1 LKNKINKKV
10 KYREKTIKR
19 IRMRLDKKK
28 LNEIK
33 CLGTKLKKKLQKAL
47 KQNK

>member
-1 LKNKINKKV
+1 
-10 KYREKTIKR
+10 
-19 IRMRLDKKK
+19 MRLDKKK

-33 CLGTKLKKKLQKAL
+33 YLGMKLKKKLQKAL

>member
-1 LKNKINKKV
+1 LRNKINKKV
-10 KYREKTIKR
+10 KHREKTIKK
-19 IRMRLDKKK
+19 IQMRLDKKK

-33 CLGTKLKKKLQKAL
+33 CLGTKLKKKLSKAL